1 LIVKERTK
9 PLTLFKL
16 ESLLERIPQKFPKK
30 TDILSDR
37 AKFNAGF
44 NGENSLD
51 YHLTDLPEENYY
63 IFHDLRLPRD
73 KTQKLY
79 FQLDSLIITPH
90 YCLIIEVK
98 NLIGNLYFDHQ
109 FNQMIRIRNGIEEA
123 FPDPIIQVEFQAS
136 CFKEWLS
143 SHKFAHIPIFYLVV
157 ITNIHSVIKISPSY
171 KNSLNKI
178 VRGKDLIRTIH
189 LLTKNNTENHLSQK
203 DIKKLSKLLIK
214 NHKQINIDIVKQY
227 EIKKEDLTT
236 GVICPNCGNLPMKRA
251 MRHWLCLTCS
261 NRNADAHIKSIY
273 DYALLI
279 NPQVKNEELR
289 NFLHINSS
297 TSMYKIL
304 RAMDLKPNG
313 SRKAA
318 TYTIPLPK

>member
-1 LIVKERTK
+1 MN
-9 PLTLFKL
+9 
-16 ESLLERIPQKFPKK
+16 FPKK
-30 TDILSDR
+30 PDILSDR

-44 NGENSLD
+44 NGEKSLD
-51 YHLTDLPEENYY
+51 YHLTDLPQENYY

-73 KTQKLY
+73 KTKNLY

-109 FNQMIRIRNGIEEA
+109 FNQVIRTRNGIEEA
-123 FPDPIIQVEFQAS
+123 FPDPIIQVEYQAS

-143 SHKFAHIPIFYLVV
+143 SHKIAGIPIFYLVV

-171 KNSLNKI
+171 KKSLNKI

-189 LLTKNNTENHLSQK
+189 RLTKNYTHRYLSQK

-214 NHKQINIDIVKQY
+214 NHKQINIDILKQY
-227 EIKKEDLTT
+227 EIRKEDIAT
-236 GVICPNCGNLPMKRA
+236 GVICPYCGKLPLKRE
-251 MRHWLCLTCS
+251 MRHWLCLACS
-261 NRNADAHIKSIY
+261 NKNAEAHIKAIY

-279 NPQVKNEELR
+279 NSQVKNEEL
-289 NFLHINSS
+289 
-297 TSMYKIL
+297 
-304 RAMDLKPNG
+304 
-313 SRKAA
+313 
-318 TYTIPLPK
+318 